1 MPIIKSAKKQMRQNA
16 KAKSRNDRTRS
27 QYREV
32 RVAFERLIK
41 EGDQKKANEQLP
53 KLYSV
58 IDKLAKKNL
67 IHENNAARKKSR
79 YCKMAKNLSSANK
92 KA

>member
-1 MPIIKSAKKQMRQNA
+1 MPIIESAKKQMRQNA
-16 KAKSRNDRTRS
+16 KAKARNDRSRS
-27 QYREV
+27 QFRDV
-32 RVAFERLIK
+32 RVNFERLIK
-41 EGDQKKANEQLP
+41 EEDSKAATAELP
-53 KLYSV
+53 KLYSM

-79 YCKMAKNLSSANK
+79 YSRMLKEISSAKK